1 MLKDNNIFEIK
12 ITPFRLGIL
21 LSVMLHLLVVFLKL
35 APSTREKNNEPLEIS
50 QLTPEQL
57 KKFEEQIVETEKLNN
72 EVDPNA
78 EYLSDHNQKADKQ
91 TKSARI
97 DDFKKG
103 ANAQPPKAAKKEKA
117 QDQKQAEDDVLAE
130 NTKKDWKELSL
141 KDLSISQEM
150 SAPGASD
157 DKLEN
162 VQQGDQT
169 ILSTR
174 EFRYFSYY
182 HRIKELLR
190 QHWKPNIEA
199 RVYKMWERGRQ
210 LSSSELTTKVLV
222 LLSEQGAVRK
232 ISKVSGSGVP
242 ELDEA
247 AVEAFEK
254 AAPFPNPP
262 KGIIDSD
269 GFVRIRWDFILQTEA
284 TPRIQFQTGGVGNP
298 QR

>member
-12 ITPFRLGIL
+12 ITPLRMGIL
-21 LSVMLHLLVVFLKL
+21 LSIALHLLVVFLKIN
-35 APSTREKNNEPLEIS
+35 PSKNEKQHEPLEIS
-50 QLTPEQL
+50 QLTPEEL
-57 KKFEEQIVETEKLNN
+57 KKFEEQVVETEKLND
-72 EVDPNA
+72 EVDPDA
-78 EYLSDHNQKADKQ
+78 KYLSDHNQKAEKES
-91 TKSARI
+91 KSARI
-97 DDFKKG
+97 DDFRKG
-103 ANAQPPKAAKKEKA
+103 ANVKPPQSAQKEEPKE
-117 QDQKQAEDDVLAE
+117 DTIAEDA
-130 NTKKDWKELSL
+130 KKDWKDLSL
-141 KDLSISQEM
+141 KDLSIAQEM
-150 SAPGASD
+150 TMPGASD
-157 DKLEN
+157 DKLDN

-222 LLSEQGAVRK
+222 LLSEQGAIRK

-269 GFVRIRWDFILQTEA
+269 GFVRIRWDFILQTES